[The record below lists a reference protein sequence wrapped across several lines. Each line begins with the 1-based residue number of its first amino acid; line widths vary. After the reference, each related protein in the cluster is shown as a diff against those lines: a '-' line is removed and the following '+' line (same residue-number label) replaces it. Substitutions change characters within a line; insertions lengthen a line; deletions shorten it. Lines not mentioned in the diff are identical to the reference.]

1 MVGSGK
7 QAVSRP
13 EGPRAGVCV
22 LEEGDLVPTQP
33 ARGLPQWGLG
43 RSPSR
48 N

>member
-1 MVGSGK
+1 MVGFGK

-22 LEEGDLVPTQP
+22 LGEGDLAPTVED
-33 ARGLPQWGLG
+33 
-43 RSPSR
+43 